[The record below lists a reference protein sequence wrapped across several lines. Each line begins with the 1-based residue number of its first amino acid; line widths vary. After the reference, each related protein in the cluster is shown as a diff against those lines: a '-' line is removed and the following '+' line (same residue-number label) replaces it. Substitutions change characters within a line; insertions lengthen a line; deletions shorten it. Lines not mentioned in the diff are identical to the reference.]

1 MPYLNILA
9 RMLVG
14 LLLWRRSA
22 QVVVLLA
29 SLACALGV
37 TGCAPDTDPVVAP
50 KIAQGLLRK
59 VCWLPEE
66 LDSNTKHF
74 VFLGD
79 DGEIVSD
86 QDKSAFESAV
96 AQAGLIYEYD
106 KSAPVENLRLIP
118 LTRPDAWCTRV
129 PRPTDEAV
137 LRLVNSCSGEKTQL
151 SNPAAKNLLA
161 QSSGPPIRS
170 RLFCGQEAHMAPTTS
185 DIILIRARNAAYQ

>member
-1 MPYLNILA
+1 MLRRMPYLNILA

-14 LLLWRRSA
+14 WFIWPRWPQIA
-22 QVVVLLA
+22 VLLA
-29 SLACALGV
+29 SLGCALGV
-37 TGCAPDTDPVVAP
+37 TGCAPDPDPVVAP

-66 LDSNTKHF
+66 LDPNTKHF

-96 AQAGLIYEYD
+96 AQAGLIYEHD
-106 KSAPVENLRLIP
+106 KSAPVDNLRLIP

-137 LRLVNSCSGEKTQL
+137 LRLLNSCNGEKTQVYR
-151 SNPAAKNLLA
+151 PAAKNLLA

-170 RLFCGQEAHMAPTTS
+170 RLFCSKKPRMAPTTGPAS
-185 DIILIRARNAAYQ
+185 S